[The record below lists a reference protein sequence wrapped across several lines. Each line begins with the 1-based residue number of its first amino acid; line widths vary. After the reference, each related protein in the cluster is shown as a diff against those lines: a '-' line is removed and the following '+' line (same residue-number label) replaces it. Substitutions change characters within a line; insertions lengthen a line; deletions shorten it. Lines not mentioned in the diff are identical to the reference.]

1 MFSWDNIVPR
11 SFQFALRTLHEEMC
25 KLDKCDEKNDQEL
38 RQQQQRVRAKKTCA
52 TLLDV
57 FRYRNTLTARTP
69 TCIQFHHFWYATY
82 GRETCLT
89 ANVFAKKPLIHTT
102 MCVCG
107 SGCFLLHFYHKA
119 TTKRDLDFTLTNP
132 SVWIALQNVQVEST
146 RAYANGS
153 TYTLPCKC
161 KRARSQR
168 VCIAHNMH
176 SNYTISIANQ
186 CSTISHSRSLS
197 LFLCRVMKCKYM

>member
-1 MFSWDNIVPR
+1 MIR
-11 SFQFALRTLHEEMC
+11 SSGSGNNERARKKRARLYLMYSDIETHLLRAHP
-25 KLDKCDEKNDQEL
+25 
-38 RQQQQRVRAKKTCA
+38 
-52 TLLDV
+52 V
-57 FRYRNTLTARTP
+57 FH
-69 TCIQFHHFWYATY
+69 FHFRYATY

-107 SGCFLLHFYHKA
+107 SGCFLLHFYHQA

-146 RAYANGS
+146 RAFANGS

-197 LFLCRVMKCKYM
+197 LSLFLCRVMKCKYM